1 MKELA
6 RTMLIHL
13 TNAGGHG
20 DLFDAAKVLFSTN
33 HEEIAKAFIYEAE
46 RMNEEAMLNESLC
59 PECGSELI
67 NVCIPATKEDPEENY
82 PECTECHD
90 SYVRRAC

>member
-1 MKELA
+1 MQELA

-20 DLFDAAKVLFSTN
+20 DLFGACKVLFSTN

-46 RMNEEAMLNESLC
+46 RMNDKEMKLAGLC
-59 PECGSELI
+59 PECGSELVYK
-67 NVCIPATKEDPEENY
+67 NALEVYNCTN
-82 PECTECHD
+82 PECAM
-90 SYVRRAC
+90 SYTRRAS